1 MKHKLLQ
8 SSDKHYLEFEI
19 EIIRETD
26 KAILISDGMA
36 QEWIPKSQLEDDP
49 EKQAN
54 GLYFIII
61 PEWLAIDK
69 GLI

>member
-1 MKHKLLQ
+1 MKHKILQ
-8 SSDKHYLEFEI
+8 SADKNYLEFEI

-26 KAILISDGMA
+26 KAILISDGTA

-49 EKQAN
+49 DRRNN
-54 GLYFIII
+54 GLYLIII